1 MIIRSQRVKKAVLTA
16 LADEEMVKI
25 LDSTSDQAKS
35 VRDIIVEKNIPYT
48 NAYRKTK
55 WLLAERMLVIDKIII
70 TPEGKKFSL
79 FRSVLSSINVKYGK
93 NEIII
98 EAEQNI
104 NPKIKTMDR
113 FFSLE

>member
-35 VRDIIVEKNIPYT
+35 VRDIISEKSIPYT

-55 WLLAERMLVIDKIII
+55 WLVAERLLIIDKIII
-70 TPEGKKFSL
+70 TPEGKRFSL

-104 NPKIKTMDR
+104 NPKIKTMER
-113 FFSLE
+113 FFSLD

>member
-35 VRDIIVEKNIPYT
+35 VRGIISEKSIPYT

-55 WLLAERMLVIDKIII
+55 CLVAERLLIIDKIILLQK
-70 TPEGKKFSL
+70 ERNL
-79 FRSVLSSINVKYGK
+79 VY
-93 NEIII
+93 
-98 EAEQNI
+98 
-104 NPKIKTMDR
+104 
-113 FFSLE
+113 LEVYYLQSR